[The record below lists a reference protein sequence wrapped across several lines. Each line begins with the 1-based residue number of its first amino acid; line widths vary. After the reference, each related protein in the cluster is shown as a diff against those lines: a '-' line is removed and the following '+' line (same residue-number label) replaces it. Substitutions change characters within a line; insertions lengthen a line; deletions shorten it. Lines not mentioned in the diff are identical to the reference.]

1 MHAPAHCLGRTR
13 LASACCWLLAQK
25 HLLPACACRDPSWQI
40 RCRACSPPRAG
51 RESHR
56 SGAAGGLSRDRRS
69 GQVSGGRVVLV
80 LGDTCGT
87 KQIRGRH
94 LGAWLGCLPAGRP
107 VAFAPPCV
115 CVCLSVS
122 LLLLV
127 CSSAVQDD
135 EEGHA
140 INWHWLA

>member
-1 MHAPAHCLGRTR
+1 MHPRTVWDGRGLRVRAAGTETLAACMR
-13 LASACCWLLAQK
+13 LPRPELA
-25 HLLPACACRDPSWQI
+25 DPM
-40 RCRACSPPRAG
+40 RACSPPRAG

-140 INWHWLA
+140 IN

>member
-13 LASACCWLLAQK
+13 LASACCWHRNTCCLHALAETRVGRSDAAPAP
-25 HLLPACACRDPSWQI
+25 LPVPAG
-40 RCRACSPPRAG
+40 RATVAGPRAG
-51 RESHR
+51 SLAIE
-56 SGAAGGLSRDRRS
+56 
-69 GQVSGGRVVLV
+69 GQVRSGGRVVLV